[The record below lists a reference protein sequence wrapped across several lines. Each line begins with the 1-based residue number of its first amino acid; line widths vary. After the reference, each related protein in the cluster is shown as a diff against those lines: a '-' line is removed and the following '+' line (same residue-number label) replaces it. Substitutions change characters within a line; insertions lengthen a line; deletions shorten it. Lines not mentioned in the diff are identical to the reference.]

1 LSILK
6 IVSVTNEIRKK
17 LKKDGLLDEMSSLA
31 NCDFLAIIELNGK
44 IIGASG
50 VGGILH
56 VRTLIVHN
64 EFRNK
69 GIGIKLLEAVIE
81 EAKKRKYSF
90 LTISRDPENLNLVKV
105 HNFFGIKPV
114 FQVKYRPDFTR
125 EVICLNFNK
134 KGKLF
139 GKFLQIFNTKI
150 GMSILILSIKISK
163 KFLFKSILTYA
174 PEEFPDPD
182 VLYAVK
188 NFQKLNKLD

>member
-1 LSILK
+1 MK

-50 VGGILH
+50 VGGTLH
-56 VRTLIVHN
+56 VRTLLVHN

-69 GIGIKLLEAVIE
+69 GIGYKLHEAVIE
-81 EAKKRKYSF
+81 EVKKRKYSF
-90 LTISRDPENLNLVKV
+90 FTMSRDPKNLDIVKL
-105 HNFFGIKPV
+105 HDHFGLKPI

-125 EVICLNFNK
+125 DVICLNFNK
-134 KGKLF
+134 KGELF

-163 KFLFKSILTYA
+163 KFLFKSFLTHV